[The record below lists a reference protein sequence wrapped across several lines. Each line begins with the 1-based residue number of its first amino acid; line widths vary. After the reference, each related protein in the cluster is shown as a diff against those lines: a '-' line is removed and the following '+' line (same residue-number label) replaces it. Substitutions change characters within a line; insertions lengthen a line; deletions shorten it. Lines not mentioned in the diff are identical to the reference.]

1 MGSLS
6 LKPPIV
12 SNMLSRLPFCYRD
25 SSELMSMKMPSR
37 NKLRGFTL
45 IELLVVI
52 AIIAI
57 LVSLL
62 LPAVQQAREAARRT
76 QCKNNLKQL
85 GLALHNYHD
94 ISRMF
99 PSTSYQAS
107 DVFADAEASATYGWA
122 TMLLPQIEQAP
133 LYNLLSPGSPRTLS
147 QTVALNGPELAAMRQ
162 PISAFRCPSDTGPNV
177 NDLYSISDG
186 TADVANR
193 VDLAT
198 SNYIGC
204 NDSQTVLRTNAD
216 GFMVVGTRWAGNNNR
231 VTTRRIRDITD
242 GTSNTL
248 AIGERA
254 YVLNGDPLFAGV
266 VFGHTGVE
274 NWVPGGGQ
282 NPTGFW
288 TVLGSGMVSINTTNS
303 VNNSLINQARRSF
316 SSQHTGGAQFVLADG
331 SVRFVSEN
339 IDHSPNNTTVQSTFQ
354 RLIAVNDGQV
364 VGDF

>member
-37 NKLRGFTL
+37 IKLRGFTL

-133 LYNLLSPGSPRTLS
+133 LYNLLSPGSSLTLS
-147 QTVALNGPELAAMRQ
+147 QTVALDGPGLAAMRQ

-177 NDLYSISDG
+177 NDLYKISNG

-193 VDLAT
+193 VELAT

-204 NDSQTVLRTNAD
+204 NDSQTVTSRNAD

-248 AIGERA
+248 AVGERA
-254 YVLNGDPLFAGV
+254 YVLNGDRLFAGV
-266 VFGHTGVE
+266 VFGHTGVA
-274 NWVPGGGQ
+274 NFTPGANQ
-282 NPTGFW
+282 TGFP

-331 SVRFVSEN
+331 SVRFISEN
-339 IDHSPNNTTVQSTFQ
+339 IDHSPNNITVESTFQ